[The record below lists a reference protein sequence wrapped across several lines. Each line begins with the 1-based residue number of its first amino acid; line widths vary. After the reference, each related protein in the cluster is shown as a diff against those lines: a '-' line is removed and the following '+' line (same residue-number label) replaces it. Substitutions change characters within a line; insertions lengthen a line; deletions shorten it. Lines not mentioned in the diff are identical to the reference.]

1 MTNHWI
7 SMGVPN
13 VWVIHAAH
21 QGFIGS
27 IWPDFAVGEM
37 FVNAT
42 NPFQF
47 QYIHISID
55 QGHILQQ
62 EASHNISIP
71 RNT

>member
-21 QGFIGS
+21 QGINGS
-27 IWPDFAVGEM
+27 IRPDFAVGEM

-47 QYIHISID
+47 QYFNISID

-62 EASHNISIP
+62 EASHDISIP

>member
-1 MTNHWI
+1 MRHIN
-7 SMGVPN
+7 
-13 VWVIHAAH
+13 
-21 QGFIGS
+21 GS
-27 IWPDFAVGEM
+27 LVLFDLILEM

-47 QYIHISID
+47 QYFNISID

-62 EASHNISIP
+62 EASHDISIP

>member
-27 IWPDFAVGEM
+27 IRPDFAVGEM
-37 FVNAT
+37 FVGER
-42 NPFQF
+42 
-47 QYIHISID
+47 YVGDKSV
-55 QGHILQQ
+55 G
-62 EASHNISIP
+62 EK
-71 RNT
+71 